1 MYMHQPCV
9 GRAMGAW
16 EVDTW
21 TEIGWGGVMSGAGQG
36 EKTDWADPALGH
48 IIIAL

>member
-1 MYMHQPCV
+1 MPGRWTHGLKLV
-9 GRAMGAW
+9 G
-16 EVDTW
+16 
-21 TEIGWGGVMSGAGQG
+21 GGMSGAGQG